1 MRSSWGFSI
10 WRSENGEFFPVEM
23 VMEEKILPKEVW
35 GWYFILRLA
44 KTLFSKF
51 LLK

>member
-35 GWYFILRLA
+35 DGILSPALRRLY
-44 KTLFSKF
+44 SQKF
-51 LLK
+51 Y